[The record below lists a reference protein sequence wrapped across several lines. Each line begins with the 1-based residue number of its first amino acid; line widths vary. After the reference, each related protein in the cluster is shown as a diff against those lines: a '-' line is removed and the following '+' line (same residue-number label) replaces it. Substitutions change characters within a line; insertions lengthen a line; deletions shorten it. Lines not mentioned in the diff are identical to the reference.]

1 MKNEK
6 LWQKIQ
12 LNSYYGT
19 FDGDTFNIDKRY
31 FDYFEKKEKRELRN
45 KKLKR
50 ILNEKGN

>member
-1 MKNEK
+1 MKK

-19 FDGDTFNIDKRY
+19 FDGDTFNIDYDLR
-31 FDYFEKKEKRELRN
+31 KKKRELRN

-50 ILNEKGN
+50 ILNEKNIK